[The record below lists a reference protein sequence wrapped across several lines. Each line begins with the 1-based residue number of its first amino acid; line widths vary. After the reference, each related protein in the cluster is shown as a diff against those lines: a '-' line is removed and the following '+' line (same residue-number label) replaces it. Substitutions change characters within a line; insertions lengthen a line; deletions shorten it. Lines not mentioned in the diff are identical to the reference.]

1 MGKIHQLYLPPQKH
15 GHLEF
20 QLALIENPKYLTMSD
35 GAKIA
40 YMLLANELRN
50 PLWYLLADEGE
61 VVWIEFSNGEL
72 CKLLNK
78 SEQTVIEIKKELTA
92 AGLLFQEKV
101 GIDLTQNNN
110 APNRLYLSLLD

>member
-50 PLWYLLADEGE
+50 SLWYLLADEGE
-61 VVWIEFSNGEL
+61 VGNGEL